1 MHRDETMNTLLKSQ
15 LWRGLLLAVCL
26 PGVAMAA
33 SIQALNYSSREVDYI
48 AVENPGNTN
57 SGGGGDSIRPYGQGG
72 SICCFSVPEKWHA
85 DLKVVVVYQL
95 SPDPTFHR
103 ETVSVPPYPDGKGGD
118 IWLIVYEDGSVGA
131 VVSLYG
137 PSRPEWPGKIKG
149 YPVPTKEYRDER
161 RKEKIKREKAV
172 LHSMENALDGD
183 VSDLT
188 PVELMRLKGAI
199 EYSKKL
205 INILEEND
213 K

>member
-1 MHRDETMNTLLKSQ
+1 MNALLKRQ
-15 LWRGLLLAVCL
+15 LWRGLLLAACL

-48 AVENPGNTN
+48 AVENPGNPN

-95 SPDPTFHR
+95 SPDPTLHR

-131 VVSLYG
+131 VASHYG

-161 RKEKIKREKAV
+161 RKDKLKRERNTLDFLEKRLLRDFYTLSDEKIKEKKEIIDFQKKIV
-172 LHSMENALDGD
+172 QSLEGD
-183 VSDLT
+183 V
-188 PVELMRLKGAI
+188 R
-199 EYSKKL
+199 
-205 INILEEND
+205 
-213 K
+213 

>member
-1 MHRDETMNTLLKSQ
+1 MNTLLKSQ

-33 SIQALNYSSREVDYI
+33 SIQALNYSSREVNYI

-72 SICCFSVPEKWHA
+72 SICCFTVPEKWHA

-103 ETVSVPPYPDGKGGD
+103 ETVSVPQYPDGKAGD

-161 RKEKIKREKAV
+161 RKQKLKREKAS
-172 LHSMENALDGD
+172 L
-183 VSDLT
+183 LT
-188 PVELMRLKGAI
+188 LERGLLLRGNSLPDEKVKEIQEII
-199 EYSKKL
+199 EFQKKV
-205 INILEEND
+205 IQSLEGNP
-213 K
+213 

>member
-1 MHRDETMNTLLKSQ
+1 MTIFFKPW
-15 LWRGLLLAVCL
+15 LWRSLLLVACL

-48 AVENPGNTN
+48 AVEIPGNTN

-161 RKEKIKREKAV
+161 RKDKLKRERNTLDFLEKRLQRDFHTLSDEKIKEKK
-172 LHSMENALDGD
+172 EI
-183 VSDLT
+183 
-188 PVELMRLKGAI
+188 I
-199 EYSKKL
+199 EFQKKVVQS
-205 INILEEND
+205 LEGNVR
-213 K
+213 

>member
-1 MHRDETMNTLLKSQ
+1 MTTLLKHHC
-15 LWRGLLLAVCL
+15 WRVLLLAACL

-161 RKEKIKREKAV
+161 RKQKLKREKAS
-172 LHSMENALDGD
+172 L
-183 VSDLT
+183 LT
-188 PVELMRLKGAI
+188 LERGLLLRGNSLPDEKVKEIQEII
-199 EYSKKL
+199 EFQKKV
-205 INILEEND
+205 IQSLEGNP
-213 K
+213 